1 MVKAPNWSRLH
12 WLLPSSCFFMNE
24 TLLNTTLTSRKMN
37 TSFSDRSFSI
47 ETDSL
52 FWSSCCCV
60 VRGQACWIGVC
71 NVPLCRFDQSETGAR
86 LCQPIG
92 AYWSRV
98 ERVVV
103 CMMFTCK
110 PADRRGHGP
119 WFWRHH
125 SVPALWRHDGP
136 TGVRRLKN
144 NCFFFYLF
152 LLLLLSFHT
161 MHSNDLNNFY
171 YYY

>member
-1 MVKAPNWSRLH
+1 M
-12 WLLPSSCFFMNE
+12 LLC
-24 TLLNTTLTSRKMN
+24 
-37 TSFSDRSFSI
+37 
-47 ETDSL
+47 
-52 FWSSCCCV
+52 

-71 NVPLCRFDQSETGAR
+71 SVPLRRFDQSETGAR

-119 WFWRHH
+119 WFWRHR

-136 TGVRRLKN
+136 TGVRRLKS
-144 NCFFFYLF
+144 NCFFTFSYF
-152 LLLLLSFHT
+152 VKLLLLLSFHT
-161 MHSNDLNNFY
+161 MHNNDLNNLY
-171 YYY
+171 YYLKKKIFYTKSDLNSLFLDIRAFFQIGCYRRLKTVFIKMLFTPNK